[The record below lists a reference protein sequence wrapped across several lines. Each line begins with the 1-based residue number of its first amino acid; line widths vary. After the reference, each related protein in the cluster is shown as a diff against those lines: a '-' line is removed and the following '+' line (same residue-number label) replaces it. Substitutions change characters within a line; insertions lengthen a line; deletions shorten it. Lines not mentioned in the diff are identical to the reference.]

1 MKIFRF
7 DFQGSM
13 EIAAHC
19 GEDAFYAFKDA
30 CAEAGVVIDSYDQVS
45 TPDLGIV

>member
-7 DFQGSM
+7 DFAGSM

-19 GEDAFYAFKDA
+19 GEDALDAFKDS
-30 CAEAGVVIDSYDQVS
+30 CAEAGIVIESFGQVS